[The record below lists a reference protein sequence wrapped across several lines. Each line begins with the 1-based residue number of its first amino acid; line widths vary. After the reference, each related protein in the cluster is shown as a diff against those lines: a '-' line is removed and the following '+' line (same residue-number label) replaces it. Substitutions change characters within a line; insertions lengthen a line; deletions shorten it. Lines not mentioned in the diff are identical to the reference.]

1 MERSRERLSPGATL
15 ARVDASPSRGPV
27 LVPITG
33 GESER
38 SLTVASGVAT
48 GICADLVTFD
58 HRTNE
63 VERLVDP
70 AELLDRTGTDSGSS
84 VDADAS
90 TDGEEPTDES
100 SAEAGGS
107 PGDPVRRVLRAIREA
122 EAELAVLADGD
133 DGGRL
138 SRSVARQVARRATCD
153 SLVVT
158 DNEPT
163 RSIASILV
171 PVDGG
176 PDADAALD
184 AAAALARANDA
195 WIELL
200 RVHDPDDDAA
210 RTRARTLLEGYRS
223 RVGGDVPV
231 QTWLLDEAD
240 VRGSIVEQTAHYD
253 VTVIGASATDRLREL
268 LFGSLSRSVARDGE
282 NTVVEAHRGR
292 TSPFDA

>member
-1 MERSRERLSPGATL
+1 MERSRERHSPGATL
-15 ARVDASPSRGPV
+15 ARADASPSCGPV
-27 LVPITG
+27 LVPVTG

-48 GICADLVTFD
+48 GVGAEVLALDR
-58 HRTNE
+58 RTDE

-70 AELLDRTGTDSGSS
+70 AALLDRADAGRGDSANG
-84 VDADAS
+84 DAS
-90 TDGEEPTDES
+90 TDGEGSTGG
-100 SAEAGGS
+100 AGADDGGTG
-107 PGDPVRRVLRAIREA
+107 GDPVRRVLRAIREA

-171 PVDGG
+171 PVDGS

-200 RVHDPDDDAA
+200 RVHDPDDPAA

-240 VRGSIVEQTAHYD
+240 VGDSIVEQTAHYD
-253 VTVIGASATDRLREL
+253 VTVLGASTTDRLREL
-268 LFGSLSRSVARDGE
+268 LFGSLSRSVARNGE

-292 TSPFDA
+292 TSLFET